1 MSEHYRREFDLW
13 FEAFKQGDL
22 FEEILTRNIVE
33 GFDQDWSSIYK
44 ELHQIFKRDV
54 WNQVL
59 EQRARE
65 RDHFRIIPSTQTFH
79 DRIPVKSTE
88 NIAKST
94 GDRVFYKK
102 TSRDTYRSYFIV
114 LKLRTD

>member
-1 MSEHYRREFDLW
+1 MSEHYRREFDIWL
-13 FEAFKQGDL
+13 EAFKQGDL
-22 FEEILTRNIVE
+22 FEEIVE
-33 GFDQDWSSIYK
+33 GFDPIGPIYK
-44 ELHQIFKRDV
+44 ELHRIFKRNV

-65 RDHFRIIPSTQTFH
+65 RDHDRIITSTQTFH

-94 GDRVFYKK
+94 EDRFLQKPAE
-102 TSRDTYRSYFIV
+102 R
-114 LKLRTD
+114 RTDHISLF